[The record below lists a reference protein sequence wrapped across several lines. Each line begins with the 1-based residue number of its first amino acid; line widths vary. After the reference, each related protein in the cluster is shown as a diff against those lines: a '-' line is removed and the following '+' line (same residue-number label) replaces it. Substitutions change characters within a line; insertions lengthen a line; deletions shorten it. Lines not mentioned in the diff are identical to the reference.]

1 MCFLF
6 ILLVYAFSCS
16 KERDCS
22 LVKIPS
28 QTKHSTRPHT
38 PDTLHL
44 SIPKPTP
51 HSQSPGI
58 CLCRTH
64 STWWQEI
71 GSRTQLSAPLE
82 LWVVQACLFGN
93 KRLFNFFNSMS
104 ILPYISFL
112 QETNIA
118 VTSSSCKDL
127 HFICSSPQTDLQ
139 KLK

>member
-1 MCFLF
+1 
-6 ILLVYAFSCS
+6 
-16 KERDCS
+16 
-22 LVKIPS
+22 
-28 QTKHSTRPHT
+28 
-38 PDTLHL
+38 
-44 SIPKPTP
+44 
-51 HSQSPGI
+51 
-58 CLCRTH
+58 
-64 STWWQEI
+64 
-71 GSRTQLSAPLE
+71 
-82 LWVVQACLFGN
+82 VVQACLFGN